1 MPESS
6 YVTRLRQSGGPS
18 HDLLVL
24 LDQHRVLTTDQC
36 ARASGAPERTVRHRL
51 DRLRTAG
58 LVGSVRPGRE
68 AGSAPAHWWLRPAGA
83 RLVAG
88 TAVAEG
94 QRAPSGMHM
103 AHAAAIAEVWLAL
116 REHGPAAG
124 LRLDGWWTDRAGWQE
139 WTGGYTTGGG
149 RRRLTPDA
157 VARLQLAGADG
168 GPVAVFIEVDLA
180 TMTQVLLR
188 QKVAR
193 YAAYAADRAWE
204 GRWPNC
210 PPLLLLT
217 TTPSRAA
224 TFVRAAGKLLGQQ
237 RRPRYGAV
245 SVDEV
250 IGAAET
256 LVVAA
261 CGLVR
266 DPAAAV
272 GGLCWMPT
280 DEAAGETTLAELLA
294 DRAAAAAAADAAQAD
309 LDAQADRVDQVAALD
324 AIVRSAELDE
334 QLGDRR
340 AGDALRHLAEPG
352 AAELLDAEPDL
363 AGAVLAWWSDPDTD
377 PAQVRAALA
386 RRHRQLWAGQ
396 ARAVLAARARIEAGS
411 PDLAVLT
418 AALTDGRLLPD
429 WRLQTLHTAPG
440 RSRRQLQAAALGDY
454 PARRDAAVTAR
465 LDALPWLTRRR
476 TDPAELAAA
485 YDDQHLLI
493 CDTCAILTPLG
504 DPGHQVG
511 YAGDECRH
519 CGAGH
524 RVEYARRGQIPTLTD
539 RLDQLRRQLADQAR
553 RRAPGA
559 VS

>member
-6 YVTRLRQSGGPS
+6 YISRLRQSGGPS

-36 ARASGAPERTVRHRL
+36 SRASGAPERTVRHRL

-124 LRLDGWWTDRAGWQE
+124 LTLTGWWTDRAGWQE
-139 WTGGYTTGGG
+139 WTGGYNAGLGAG

-157 VARLQLAGADG
+157 VARLQLADVDE
-168 GPVAVFIEVDLA
+168 PVAVFVEVDLA

-193 YAAYAADRAWE
+193 YAAYAADRAWDE
-204 GRWPNC
+204 RWPNC

-224 TFVRAAGKLLGQQ
+224 TFVGAAGKLLGAQ
-237 RRPRYGAV
+237 RRPRYAAV
-245 SVDEV
+245 SPDEV
-250 IGAAET
+250 IGAAEA

-272 GGLCWMPT
+272 SGLCWMPT
-280 DEAAGETTLAELLA
+280 DPAAGETTLAELLA
-294 DRAAAAAAADAAQAD
+294 DRAVAQAAADSAQAQ
-309 LDAQADRVDQVAALD
+309 LDAEAHRVDQVAALD
-324 AIVRSAELDE
+324 SVLRSPELDE
-334 QLGDRR
+334 QLGDGR
-340 AGDALRHLAEPG
+340 AGEALRHLAEPG
-352 AAELLDAEPDL
+352 AGEWLDAEPDL
-363 AGAVLAWWSDPDTD
+363 AGAVLAWWADPDAD
-377 PAQVRAALA
+377 PRPVRAALVG
-386 RRHRQLWAGQ
+386 RHRQLWARQ
-396 ARAVLAARARIEAGS
+396 ARAVLGAGAHIEAGS
-411 PDLAVLT
+411 VHLAVAA
-418 AALTDGRLLPD
+418 AALTDGRLLAR
-429 WRLQTLHTAPG
+429 WRLQALQAPPG
-440 RSRRQLQAAALGDY
+440 RTRRQLQAAALGDY
-454 PARRDAAVTAR
+454 PARRDAAVRAR
-465 LDALPWLTRRR
+465 VDALPWLARRR
-476 TDPAELAAA
+476 ADPAELAAA
-485 YDDQHLLI
+485 YDAEHLLI
-493 CDTCAILTPLG
+493 CGTCAILTP
-504 DPGHQVG
+504 
-511 YAGDECRH
+511 AGDHLAGVDNAGEECRH

-524 RVEYARRGQIPTLTD
+524 LVDHTHHGQIPTLTD
-539 RLDQLRRQLADQAR
+539 RLDQLRRQLANQPGR
-553 RRAPGA
+553 RTAP
-559 VS
+559 